1 MYDKLSLVT
10 YLSRRVL
17 SIEAQEVSKALIL
30 QRKPKGSGHE
40 RRAEILDAAQRI
52 LLRDGIERVTVRAIA
67 AEIGT
72 SSTALYVYF
81 PTRDAILL
89 SLCDRTMGEL
99 LIQFDALDATH
110 ANDLDKLKG
119 FMAAYVLFGQT
130 HPDAYRMVFSIKSQG
145 IGAATHLEASPNEAA
160 GNVGPQLFGRLLALV
175 ERLVAAGTFAARDPV
190 AIAETI
196 WMLGHGMIMLTVSM
210 PQFPWKEPAR
220 AIEAATEN
228 LLAGLLKRA

>member
-1 MYDKLSLVT
+1 MPIACGVHKLSKTLN
-10 YLSRRVL
+10 
-17 SIEAQEVSKALIL
+17 L
-30 QRKPKGSGHE
+30 QRKPKGSGYE

-52 LLRDGIERVTVRAIA
+52 LLRDGIERATVRAIA

-89 SLCDRTMGEL
+89 ALCDRTMGEL
-99 LIQFDALDATH
+99 LVQFDRLEATH
-110 ANDLDKLKG
+110 ASDIDKLKG
-119 FMAAYVLFGQT
+119 FMAAYVRFGQT

-145 IGAATHLEASPNEAA
+145 IGPASHLDANPSEAA
-160 GNVGPQLFGRLLALV
+160 GNAGPQLFGRLRALV
-175 ERLVAAGTFAARDPV
+175 ERLVAADIFAARDPA

-196 WMLGHGMIMLTVSM
+196 WMLGHGMILLTVSM
-210 PQFPWKEPAR
+210 PQFPWKDPAH
-220 AIEAATEN
+220 AIETATEN

>member
-1 MYDKLSLVT
+1 
-10 YLSRRVL
+10 
-17 SIEAQEVSKALIL
+17 VSKSLIL
-30 QRKPKGSGHE
+30 KRKKKGSGYE

-81 PTRDAILL
+81 PTRDSILL

-99 LIQFDALDATH
+99 LAQFDALEATH
-110 ANDLDKLKG
+110 ANDLDKIKG
-119 FMAAYVLFGQT
+119 FMAAYVRFGQT

-145 IGAATHLEASPNEAA
+145 IGAATHLAASPNEAA
-160 GNVGPQLFGRLLALV
+160 GNVGPQLFGRLLSLV

-228 LLAGLLKRA
+228 LLAGLLKRG

>member
-1 MYDKLSLVT
+1 M
-10 YLSRRVL
+10 
-17 SIEAQEVSKALIL
+17 SKALIL

-89 SLCDRTMGEL
+89 SLCDRTMGDL

-196 WMLGHGMIMLTVSM
+196 WMLGHGMIMLKVSM

>member
-1 MYDKLSLVT
+1 
-10 YLSRRVL
+10 
-17 SIEAQEVSKALIL
+17 
-30 QRKPKGSGHE
+30 
-40 RRAEILDAAQRI
+40 
-52 LLRDGIERVTVRAIA
+52 VRAIA

-81 PTRDAILL
+81 PTRDSILL

-99 LIQFDALDATH
+99 LAQFDALEATH
-110 ANDLDKLKG
+110 ANDLDKVKG
-119 FMAAYVLFGQT
+119 FMAAYVRFGQT
-130 HPDAYRMVFSIKSQG
+130 HPDAYRMVFSIKGQG
-145 IGAATHLEASPNEAA
+145 IGAATHLAASPNEAA
-160 GNVGPQLFGRLLALV
+160 GNVGPQLFGRLLSLV

-228 LLAGLLKRA
+228 LLAGLLKRG